1 MEDFGSKLDAVIL
14 YGSYARGDFD
24 AESDIDI
31 MVRVKLSQQDLKKYQ
46 WEFSRFSSNN
56 VYKMQNSL

>member
-46 WEFSRFSSNN
+46 WEFSCFSSNN